1 MNRVDCL
8 EVTGEGEIKLERRNA
23 VFFLKRFL
31 EKLLDRIANLAIF
44 LDVAVGVAAGK
55 VFNLIP
61 KGIQESLRRLNSEY
75 LQHRNRLL
83 NIKFEEASSTSSPLA
98 PFDSANHDS
107 ANHDSANHDSANH
120 DSANH
125 DSAKHDLA
133 LQRGDVPG
141 WVLVVLMTT
150 GLVTALWT
158 IAAPRLSQILRN
170 SLDSMNGIR

>member
-31 EKLLDRIANLAIF
+31 EKLLGRIANLAIF

-61 KGIQESLRRLNSEY
+61 KVIQESLRRLNSEY

-83 NIKFEEASSTSSPLA
+83 NIKFEEASSTTSQLA
-98 PFDSANHDS
+98 PY
-107 ANHDSANHDSANH
+107 
-120 DSANH
+120 
-125 DSAKHDLA
+125 DSAKHDSAQHDSAQQDLA